1 VYTVNMPA
9 FYQWRMNLRP
19 STEPKMDE
27 GDESAEIEV
36 ADEAE
41 AEAEAEPCSGRKRA
55 SSGTKSKKGKR
66 NQASMRKCA
75 VSAPPKP
82 QTQKHC
88 KSEKVTN
95 ANILMLLLNT
105 PQRVRKHVAI

>member
-1 VYTVNMPA
+1 MPA

-27 GDESAEIEV
+27 DDESAEIEV

-41 AEAEAEPCSGRKRA
+41 VEPCSGTKRA

-66 NQASMRKCA
+66 TPSIHEQMC
-75 VSAPPKP
+75 
-82 QTQKHC
+82 C
-88 KSEKVTN
+88 KSVNMHKCKHSQVTLEYSTKTKE
-95 ANILMLLLNT
+95 ACSYTVLALSTTI
-105 PQRVRKHVAI
+105 KI

>member
-1 VYTVNMPA
+1 
-9 FYQWRMNLRP
+9 
-19 STEPKMDE
+19 MDE

-41 AEAEAEPCSGRKRA
+41 AEPCSGTKRA